1 MGYYLQ
7 IWRCFFIFTIVSL
20 TVLVPFFKLLRLDY
34 QTGNGK
40 GAHILAANTNETTF
54 SLKLKTGH
62 YLDPHQLTKIW
73 LKCHVPVL
81 AKICNQKLQ
90 LAVHSVGKKS
100 CLCFLEMNHG
110 LHIRKEIQQKIHK
123 ITGWWNETEWLLK
136 INKNCLLSYS
146 LWGRAVR
153 LSHCH
158 SHSCLLGPA
167 RNIAVFS

>member
-73 LKCHVPVL
+73 LKCHVPVFS
-81 AKICNQKLQ
+81 KICNQKQLQ
-90 LAVHSVGKKS
+90 LAVHSGSKKS
-100 CLCFLEMNHG
+100 CLCFVEMNYG
-110 LHIRKEIQQKIHK
+110 LHIRKEIQLKIHK
-123 ITGWWNETEWLLK
+123 ITGWWMK
-136 INKNCLLSYS
+136 ITGWWMKQNGFWRPRRTQSAFLFTL
-146 LWGRAVR
+146 R
-153 LSHCH
+153 
-158 SHSCLLGPA
+158 
-167 RNIAVFS
+167 